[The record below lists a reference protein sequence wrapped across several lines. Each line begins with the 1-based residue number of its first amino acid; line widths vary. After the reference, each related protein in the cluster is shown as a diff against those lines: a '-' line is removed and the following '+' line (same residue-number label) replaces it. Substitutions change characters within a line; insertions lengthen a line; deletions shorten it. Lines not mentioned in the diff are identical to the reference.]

1 MTIKSLELRDAMDLT
16 EIYVRRGN
24 TVTVRLTGRPGD
36 PVKWRARCNCFF
48 SDEHE
53 NPVHAYLD
61 WEARAGE
68 AERRIATALGNAFR

>member
-1 MTIKSLELRDAMDLT
+1 MSAIEDLVCRFCGRKPEL
-16 EIYVRRGN
+16 
-24 TVTVRLTGRPGD
+24 VRLTGRPGD

-48 SDEHE
+48 SDEYE

-68 AERRIATALGNAFR
+68 AERRVATALGNAFR